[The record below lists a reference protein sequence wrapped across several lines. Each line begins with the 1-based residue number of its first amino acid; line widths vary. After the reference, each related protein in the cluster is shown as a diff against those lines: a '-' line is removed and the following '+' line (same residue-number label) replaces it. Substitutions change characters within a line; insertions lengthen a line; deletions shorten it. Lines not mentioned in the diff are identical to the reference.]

1 MRVTIDLMKKSTQI
15 IDLSNVINP
24 RVGDDDLLLPLHI
37 VYSDNQTDMRGKDV
51 EFLSNDPNK
60 KNIYIAGTC
69 NTNTPGDNLLMG
81 NLTFRFPAGTFK
93 ADGTYDPDKTMFRI
107 VDKETQK
114 VISSVNVKITV
125 MKNNIE
131 FDFDPDKSSYDSRAE
146 TMLQDFHDKGQAM
159 LDEIKSLDGQ
169 AKSAVSG
176 DTAATANDAK
186 VQAGINAGEISDLK
200 VEIAGARGRYS
211 DLPDRE
217 DAQDTAINQKET
229 IVNANANYAAL
240 KQKDAQQD
248 AAIANKADRLE
259 LENKLSQMK
268 LNPEGFANF
277 DALKAKYPNGNSN
290 LNVAVDTGHLWIW
303 YDGAWKDCGQY
314 QTAGLDS
321 EVLDK
326 IERLLY
332 KQQQELDDHNNKLN
346 QAAERISDQQS
357 ELDEHESDLKLDRTD
372 IQDVRGVGSLKD
384 IELVDDNGNRL
395 VDDSGVGISGQRWLI
410 NTDKTLSQADL
421 PADAKAVGE
430 ALITKPDTYDI
441 PVLYLYGDGIP
452 SLQSKADSL
461 SDGIS
466 YSFPRFNI
474 SGSLKKIKVQGASSA
489 TLAKKNYTLQFDHSV
504 EIFPEYGKQKKYV
517 IKADMTDFSHVRNT
531 GCAQIWGKVRQTRV
545 KADDAIK
552 LNDTDYLVDNFG
564 NHIVGESDPQL
575 SIGGTFGTVDGFP
588 IAVYINDRYWGL
600 YSFNVP
606 KDAWMAKMS
615 SRSEDE
621 AIVSTDW
628 TALDK
633 TIRLDGTDME
643 IEFCGTKDTAWVFSS
658 INALIDV
665 LKASYT
671 TKEAFDQ
678 EIDKHLDVDSTI
690 DYYVYSAAIGNTDG
704 VLRNYLFQ
712 TWNRTKWY
720 IAAYDLDMTFGRT
733 PDLSN
738 WLSPVY
744 NGDSNRRGGTT
755 LTNLAEGNRL
765 FHQLWKFHKEDII
778 TRYKELVAGPLSSG
792 AVSTLLTNFAA
803 PIPDALLSQ
812 EDKTWPQ
819 TRLSGTN
826 NLGQIRWWYMEHINF
841 LTNSI
846 VNA

>member
-1 MRVTIDLMKKSTQI
+1 MQTQVVTLDVLKPIGTTV
-15 IDLSNVINP
+15 DLSDSFNA
-24 RVGDDDLLLPLHI
+24 RVGDKMTPFQLFITEGGVAKDLKGMHPELEAEVGNGALRNGVAVMAAGAKGVHW
-37 VYSDNQTDMRGKDV
+37 VGSTNNVTGYNQLTLAFPAEVFPQSG
-51 EFLSNDPNK
+51 FCYGHLILAND
-60 KNIYIAGTC
+60 AGVRETSVDIWFQVLDG
-69 NTNTPGDNLLMG
+69 TPLMG
-81 NLTFRFPAGTFK
+81 MV
-93 ADGTYDPDKTMFRI
+93 ADH
-107 VDKETQK
+107 
-114 VISSVNVKITV
+114 
-125 MKNNIE
+125 
-131 FDFDPDKSSYDSRAE
+131 YDSE
-146 TMLQDFHDKGQAM
+146 LQ
-159 LDEIKSLDGQ
+159 LEL
-169 AKSAVSG
+169 AKAKNANDQFSQEMR
-176 DTAATANDAK
+176 DTYNQQVTDAQNALTRATANLTDLATT
-186 VQAGINAGEISDLK
+186 AGNISAQIKANDIITRADFKQLDDR
-200 VEIAGARGRYS
+200 VAAR
-211 DLPDRE
+211 L
-217 DAQDTAINQKET
+217 AQI
-229 IVNANANYAAL
+229 
-240 KQKDAQQD
+240 
-248 AAIANKADRLE
+248 
-259 LENKLSQMK
+259 KLS
-268 LNPEGFANF
+268 PAAFANL
-277 DALKAKYPNGNSN
+277 DDLKAKYPNGNDN
-290 LNVAVDTGHLWIW
+290 LNVTVDTGHLWIW
-303 YDGAWKDCGQY
+303 FNGAWKDCGQY
-314 QTAGLDS
+314 QTAGLEV
-321 EVLDK
+321 EVLK
-326 IERLLY
+326 PLKQAIAELLS
-332 KQQQELDDHNNKLN
+332 KVSQ
-346 QAAERISDQQS
+346 
-357 ELDEHESDLKLDRTD
+357 HESRLSVHDYMLTNQEQRLNDDDARIKKNQTEVE
-372 IQDVRGVGSLKD
+372 DVKGAGSLKD
-384 IELVDDNGNRL
+384 IELTDQDGNHLTDN
-395 VDDSGVGISGQRWLI
+395 VGVRISGKRWLI
-410 NTDKTLSQADL
+410 NTDKTLTQADL

-430 ALITKPDTYDI
+430 ALITKPDAYDI

-474 SGSLKKIKVQGASSA
+474 SGNLKKIKVQGASSA
-489 TLAKKNYTLQFDHSV
+489 TLAKKNYTLQFDHDV

-552 LNDTDYLVDNFG
+552 LNDTDYLVDNSG

-575 SIGGTFGTVDGFP
+575 SIGGTYGAVDGFP

-600 YSFNVP
+600 YSFNIP
-606 KDAWMAKMS
+606 KDVWMAKMS
-615 SRSEDE
+615 SHSENE

-678 EIDKHLDVDSTI
+678 AIDKHLDIDSAI

-712 TWNRTKWY
+712 TWNRMKWY

-765 FHQLWKFHKEDII
+765 FHQLWKFHKDDII
-778 TRYKELVAGPLSSG
+778 ARYKELIAGPLSSG

-803 PIPDALLSQ
+803 PIPDALLAQ